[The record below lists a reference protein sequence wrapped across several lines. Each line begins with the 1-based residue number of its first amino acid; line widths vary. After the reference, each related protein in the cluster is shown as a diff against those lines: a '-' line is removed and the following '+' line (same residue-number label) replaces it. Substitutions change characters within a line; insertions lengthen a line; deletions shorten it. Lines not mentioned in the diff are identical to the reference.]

1 MAYIGTSPSNGVRR
15 KHTYTATASQTSF
28 SGAGAEGATLSYN
41 DSNFV
46 DVYQNGVKLSEADY
60 TSTSG
65 TAIVLAQGASV
76 SDIVEVVVY
85 DVFSVA
91 DTVSKAD
98 GGTFDNAVTIITT
111 DNTAQLTLKS
121 TDADSST
128 GPVLD
133 LTRDSASPADGDSV
147 GEIVFKADDDGGN
160 STEFASIQTKIAD
173 ASDGAESGKIEI
185 AMNVA
190 GTSRKMINIKSN
202 EVAINDGSIDVDF
215 RVEST
220 TKTNM
225 LFVDAGNDRI
235 GINQS
240 TPLQPLH
247 LTDADFAFARFETT
261 AVSKTGMDVGQH
273 QDGTGHINLRDA
285 NHIKISTADTE
296 RVRIK
301 DDGNI
306 LIGTTSTTPNPGL
319 VALAS
324 GQFGIG
330 KNNSNSGGSFIEFR
344 RNATQIGGVTQ
355 NGTTGVTYGTS
366 SDYRLKENVT
376 TSWDATTRLKQLKP
390 SRFNFIAEPDRTV
403 DGFLAHEVSSIVP
416 EAITGDKD
424 AMTEEVLYV
433 DGDEIPDGKKIGD
446 VKEASKIDPQGI
458 DQSKLVPLLTKA
470 LQEAM
475 TRIETLEADVKAL
488 KGE

>member
-1 MAYIGTSPSNGVRR
+1 MTRASD
-15 KHTYTATASQTSF
+15 TAKLI
-28 SGAGAEGATLSYN
+28 GAGATILDGTTISTADN
-41 DSNFV
+41 DP
-46 DVYQNGVKLSEADY
+46 
-60 TSTSG
+60 
-65 TAIVLAQGASV
+65 
-76 SDIVEVVVY
+76 
-85 DVFSVA
+85 
-91 DTVSKAD
+91 
-98 GGTFDNAVTIITT
+98 
-111 DNTAQLTLKS
+111 QLILKS

-190 GTSRKMINIKSN
+190 GTSRKMINIKAN
-202 EVAINDGSIDVDF
+202 EVAINDGSIDADF

-225 LFVDAGNDRI
+225 LFVDAGNDRV

-306 LIGTTSTTPNPGL
+306 LVGTTDSDVSNDTSGGGHNI
-319 VALAS
+319 LAS
-324 GQFGIG
+324 GQYVMSTES
-330 KNNSNSGGSFIEFR
+330 NNMFYMNLTNYSSG
-344 RNATQIGGVTQ
+344 TQ
-355 NGTTGVTYGTS
+355 NYFVFLSDGNTKGTIGFDGSNTVYATS
-366 SDYRLKENVT
+366 SDYRLKENVVT
-376 TSWDATTRLKQLKP
+376 EWDATTRLKQLKP
-390 SRFNFIAEPDRTV
+390 SRFNFIANSDTTV
-403 DGFLAHEVSSIVP
+403 DGFLAHEVSSIIP
-416 EAITGDKD
+416 EAVIGEKD

-433 DGDEIPDGKKIGD
+433 DGDEIPDGKNVGD
-446 VKEASKIDPQGI
+446 VKVASKIDPQGI
-458 DQSKLVPLLTKA
+458 DQSKLVPLLVKTV
-470 LQEAM
+470 QELEA
-475 TRIETLEADVKAL
+475 RITTLENA
-488 KGE
+488 

>member
-1 MAYIGTSPSNGVRR
+1 MTRASD
-15 KHTYTATASQTSF
+15 TAKLL
-28 SGAGAEGATLSYN
+28 GAGATILDGTTISTADN
-41 DSNFV
+41 DP
-46 DVYQNGVKLSEADY
+46 
-60 TSTSG
+60 
-65 TAIVLAQGASV
+65 
-76 SDIVEVVVY
+76 
-85 DVFSVA
+85 
-91 DTVSKAD
+91 
-98 GGTFDNAVTIITT
+98 
-111 DNTAQLTLKS
+111 QLILKS

-190 GTSRKMINIKSN
+190 GTSRKMINIKAN
-202 EVAINDGSIDVDF
+202 EVAINDGSIDADF

-225 LFVDAGNDRI
+225 LFVDAGNDRV

-306 LIGTTSTTPNPGL
+306 LVGTTDSDVSNDTSGGGHNI
-319 VALAS
+319 LAS
-324 GQFGIG
+324 GQYVMSSES
-330 KNNSNSGGSFIEFR
+330 NNMFYMNLTNYSSG
-344 RNATQIGGVTQ
+344 TQ
-355 NGTTGVTYGTS
+355 NYFVFLSDGNTKGTIGFDGSNTVYATS
-366 SDYRLKENVT
+366 SDYRLKENVVT
-376 TSWDATTRLKQLKP
+376 EWDATTRLKQLKP
-390 SRFNFIAEPDRTV
+390 SRFNFIANSDTTV
-403 DGFLAHEVSSIVP
+403 DGFLAHEVSSIIP
-416 EAITGDKD
+416 EAVIGEKD

-433 DGDEIPDGKKIGD
+433 DGDEIPDGKNVGD
-446 VKEASKIDPQGI
+446 VKVASKIDPQGI
-458 DQSKLVPLLTKA
+458 DQSKLVPLLVKTV
-470 LQEAM
+470 QELEA
-475 TRIETLEADVKAL
+475 RITTLENA
-488 KGE
+488 

>member
-1 MAYIGTSPSNGVRR
+1 MPYIGTSPSNGVRR

-273 QDGTGHINLRDA
+273 QDGTGHINLD
-285 NHIKISTADTE
+285 
-296 RVRIK
+296 
-301 DDGNI
+301 
-306 LIGTTSTTPNPGL
+306 P
-319 VALAS
+319 
-324 GQFGIG
+324 
-330 KNNSNSGGSFIEFR
+330 
-344 RNATQIGGVTQ
+344 Q
-355 NGTTGVTYGTS
+355 NGFG
-366 SDYRLKENVT
+366 
-376 TSWDATTRLKQLKP
+376 
-390 SRFNFIAEPDRTV
+390 
-403 DGFLAHEVSSIVP
+403 
-416 EAITGDKD
+416 
-424 AMTEEVLYV
+424 
-433 DGDEIPDGKKIGD
+433 
-446 VKEASKIDPQGI
+446 
-458 DQSKLVPLLTKA
+458 
-470 LQEAM
+470 
-475 TRIETLEADVKAL
+475 
-488 KGE
+488 